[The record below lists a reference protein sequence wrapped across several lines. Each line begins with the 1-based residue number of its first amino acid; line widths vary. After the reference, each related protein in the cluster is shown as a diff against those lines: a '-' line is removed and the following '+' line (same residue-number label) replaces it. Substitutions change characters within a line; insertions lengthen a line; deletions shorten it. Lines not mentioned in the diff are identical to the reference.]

1 MLGTATKSV
10 DRRSLSA
17 GVVHYPTFLV
27 SAARSVANSM
37 LYLTGV
43 RRKPLMLEG
52 CRHGDMYHNWSG
64 DRRHRANWAEPESE
78 EELVALIRSADSVRV
93 VGSGHSFNDALA
105 CDGLTVSLDRLSG
118 IVDVDTANRRAT
130 VRAGTRLRDLTGE
143 LHDRGLALRSLASHD
158 AQSIGGILATDVHG
172 TGRGPAHLSDQVVAL
187 RLVDG
192 RGTVHVLGP
201 ADDLFRAAV
210 GGLGAVGI
218 ITEVTVQCVDAF
230 NLVQATDVRSL
241 EWARSNLDRL
251 TNENDHVS
259 FYAYPFTDQVHVH
272 TWDRTDDSPSVLGRT
287 REALNEAKAAVA
299 ASVIGDAAAHFGVL
313 PWTAPVAMRLQAP
326 IGLVH
331 RAHDAFN
338 RTQYHLHQELELA
351 VPRDDVWH
359 RLKELLDLYEAQYRS
374 GRFRTRRRLPFLL
387 VEVRFSPAGHDTTLL
402 GAGVDRDTAWICLC
416 CNQSGA
422 VGRYFAAVEEWV
434 RDNDARVHLG
444 KWCESFDV
452 NDIAR
457 MHGERFRTFRRLQAE
472 ADPRG
477 VFVNP
482 FTERLFAPVAFRA
495 DGHAGPN
502 GLELEQFERH
512 GVGRA
517 EAGAGGGR

>member
-1 MLGTATKSV
+1 MLGTATKTA
-10 DRRSLSA
+10 DRTRLPA
-17 GVVHYPTFLV
+17 GLIHYPSFLV
-27 SAARSVANSM
+27 SAARSTANSL

-43 RRKPLMLEG
+43 RRKPLLLEG
-52 CRHGDMYHNWSG
+52 RRRGEIYHNWSG
-64 DRRHRANWAEPESE
+64 DRRHRASWVEPASE
-78 EELVALIRSADSVRV
+78 QELVEVVRSAESVRV

-105 CDGLTVSLDRLSG
+105 CDGVTVSLDRLSG
-118 IVDVDTANRRAT
+118 IVGIDAAKRRAT

-172 TGRGPAHLSDQVVAL
+172 TGRGPAHLSDQVVEL

-192 RGTVHVLGP
+192 NGTVHTLGP
-201 ADDLFRAAV
+201 GDDLFRAAV

-230 NLVQATDVRSL
+230 NLSQTTDVRSL
-241 EWARSNLDRL
+241 DWARVNLDRL
-251 TNENDHVS
+251 VAENDHVS

-272 TWDRTDDSPSVLGRT
+272 TWNRTDRSPSRLGRL
-287 REALNEAKAAVA
+287 REALNEAKAAA
-299 ASVIGDAAAHFGVL
+299 AAAVVGDAAAHLGVL

-326 IGLVH
+326 IDLVH

-351 VPRDDVWH
+351 VPHDEVWD
-359 RLKELLDLYEAQYRS
+359 RLAELLHLYEDLYRS
-374 GRFRTRRRLPFLL
+374 GRFRPGRRLPFLL
-387 VEVRFSPAGHDTTLL
+387 VEVRFSPAGHDSTLL
-402 GAGVDRDTAWICLC
+402 GAGVERETAWICLC

-422 VGRYFAAVEEWV
+422 VGRYFDGVEDWV
-434 RDNDARVHLG
+434 RTNDARVHLG

-457 MHGERFRTFRRLQAE
+457 MHGERLKTFRRLQAE

-482 FTERLFAPVAFRA
+482 FTERLFAPVTSCQAVVRS
-495 DGHAGPN
+495 
-502 GLELEQFERH
+502 
-512 GVGRA
+512 GRI
-517 EAGAGGGR
+517 GA